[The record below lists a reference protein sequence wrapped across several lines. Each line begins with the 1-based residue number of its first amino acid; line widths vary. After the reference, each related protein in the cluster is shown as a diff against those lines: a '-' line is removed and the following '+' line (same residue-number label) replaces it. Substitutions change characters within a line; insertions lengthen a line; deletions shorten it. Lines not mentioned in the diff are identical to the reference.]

1 MRAQFEI
8 DILEVEKFAFIPPS
22 PAPVTEPAPAPPVIE
37 PEESTVEETQ
47 QPFVPVIKEPQSE
60 NDELP
65 NQLK

>member
-8 DILEVEKFAFIPPS
+8 DILEVEKFVFIPPS

-37 PEESTVEETQ
+37 PEEPTVEETQ